1 MGGCGTGLP
10 FQTFVISLERA
21 RDRRAHMERL
31 LRDLGMSAE
40 FVPAVDGR
48 ALSAQQ
54 RSRYDAARARVDYR
68 AEMSDAEIGCYLSH
82 YGLYERMCR
91 EGIPL
96 ALILEDD
103 ICASPTLPQIV
114 AELAGHPE
122 RSWDV
127 VRLQTAR
134 RKVAEPVSAAAQGAL
149 VRPVRGGGLYRL
161 DTHVL
166 GGCGYLITLK
176 GAQTMLSFGAR
187 ITRPIDQTLDRFWE
201 NGIRPYVVR
210 PFPVWQAPEIQSEIA
225 VRGRAVEGYAERL
238 ADVWAGRAHRA
249 LDGVSKRLF
258 LLRDRGVAMPIALP

>member
-21 RDRRAHMERL
+21 RQRRAHMDRL

-40 FVPAVDGR
+40 FVSAVDGR

-54 RSRYDAARARVDYR
+54 RSRYDAAKARIDYR

-91 EGIPL
+91 EGIAL

-103 ICASPTLPQIV
+103 ICAAPTLPQIV
-114 AELAGHPE
+114 TELAGHPE

-134 RKVAEPVSAAAQGAL
+134 RKVAEPESAAAHGAL

-166 GGCGYLITLK
+166 GGCGYLITLQ
-176 GAQTMLSFGAR
+176 GARTMLSFGAR

-210 PFPVWQAPEIQSEIA
+210 PFPIWQAPEIQSEIA
-225 VRGRAVEGYAERL
+225 VRGRAVEGHGERMSD
-238 ADVWAGRAHRA
+238 AWMGRAHRA

-258 LLRDRGVAMPIALP
+258 LLRDRSVAMPIALR

>member
-1 MGGCGTGLP
+1 MGGCWTGLP

-21 RDRRAHMERL
+21 WERRAHMERL

-48 ALSAQQ
+48 ALGAQQ
-54 RSRYDAARARVDYR
+54 RARYDAARAKIDYR

-91 EGIPL
+91 EGIEL

-103 ICASPTLPQIV
+103 ISASPALPQIV

-134 RKVAEPVSAAAQGAL
+134 RKVAEPESAAAHGAL

-161 DTHVL
+161 NTHVL
-166 GGCGYLITLK
+166 GGCGYLITLA
-176 GAQTMLSFGAR
+176 GARTMMSFGAR

-210 PFPVWQAPEIQSEIA
+210 PFPIWQAPDIQSEIA
-225 VRGRAVEGYAERL
+225 VRGRAVEGYAERM
-238 ADVWAGRAHRA
+238 ADVWTGRAHRA

-258 LLRDRGVAMPIALP
+258 LLRDRGVAMSVASR